1 MKNSLLILLLI
12 LCSYCFSQD
21 TLYYDEDWNF
31 TRNKELAE
39 TYRTKTQLDK
49 NLFKV
54 QEYNSKHQLLMSGYY
69 LFKKKLE
76 LKHGKFEYF
85 YINGNLKSSENYI
98 EGNKNGEFLS
108 YYENSKMSSKKY
120 FNNNEID
127 SISESYYESGNIKS
141 SFFYV
146 KGKSVG
152 KHTKYLENGKIES
165 TTEYFSSSEEQI
177 EKEFYET
184 GEIYILKKYKS
195 NKLVDTFQVFYQNGK
210 LKRQEIYNQLSERTS
225 KKCFDTLGNE
235 IPFFE
240 FLVEPE
246 YPGGFEKLYELI
258 SKEMKYPDQISNSN
272 YYVEV
277 EIKIDKEGKVKQ
289 IKLLTDVPR
298 SIEREINRVLKYLKQ
313 FTPAIYDG
321 EKIEYLMNLPI
332 QFAT

>member
-12 LCSYCFSQD
+12 FSSICFSQD

-31 TRNKELAE
+31 TKKEIAE
-39 TYRTKTQLDK
+39 TYRTKTELDHK
-49 NLFKV
+49 LFKV
-54 QEYNSKHQLLMSGYY
+54 QEFNSKNQLLMSGCY
-69 LFKKKLE
+69 LLRKKLE

-85 YINGNLKSSENYI
+85 YPNGNLKSSENYF
-98 EGNKNGEFLS
+98 EGKKNGEFLS
-108 YYENSKMSSKKY
+108 YYENNQISSKKY
-120 FNNNEID
+120 YNNDEID
-127 SISESYYESGNIKS
+127 SISESYFESGKIKGL
-141 SFFYV
+141 YYYNN
-146 KGKSVG
+146 GKLIG
-152 KHTKYLENGKIES
+152 KHTRYFENGKIENI
-165 TTEYFSSSEEQI
+165 TEYFTSSEEQI
-177 EKEFYET
+177 KKEFYET

-210 LKRQEIYNQLSERTS
+210 LKRLEIYNQLSERTS

-277 EIKIDKEGKVKQ
+277 EIEIDKEGKVKQ

-321 EKIEYLMNLPI
+321 EKIEYLLNLPF